1 MVINYIINMIKF
13 KKLKMSFRKQNS
25 HNYTELGNFCDI
37 SKIHVGKKTYGI
49 LNIEDSSPQHTELII
64 GSYCSISHDSKFLLG
79 GEHNINTISTYPFKV
94 KIFDEE
100 KEAGSKGNII
110 IHDDVWIGSNSVI
123 CSGVEIGQGAI
134 IAAGAIVTKNVPPYA
149 IVGGN
154 PAKIIKYRFSEDL
167 ITQLI
172 HINISKLFDTFTKD
186 DLELIYTNL
195 DENLLKK
202 LIK

>member
-13 KKLKMSFRKQNS
+13 KKLKMSYRKQNS
-25 HNYTELGNFCDI
+25 HNYTELGNSCDI
-37 SKIHVGKKTYGI
+37 SKIHVGNKTYGI
-49 LNIEDSSPQHTELII
+49 LNIEDSSPLHTELII
-64 GSYCSISHDSKFLLG
+64 GSYCSISQDSKFLLG

-94 KIFDEE
+94 KLFGEE

-110 IHDDVWIGSNSVI
+110 IHDDVWIGANAVI
-123 CSGVEIGQGAI
+123 CSGVEIGQGAV

-154 PAKIIKYRFSEDL
+154 PAKIIKYRFSDEL
-167 ITQLI
+167 ITQLVN
-172 HINISKLFDTFTKD
+172 INIPELFDKFTKD

-195 DENLLKK
+195 DDNLLKN